1 MQFQGI
7 DERFARLTSKAEM
20 VRNGWNADVDY
31 SNGEDWSKAHE
42 RSCSSDTFYGYR
54 GGDAVGSV
62 SAIFKG
68 SGKGILSY
76 GNCYETG
83 YVMVSLNGVEIHRS
97 NSNSKGQ
104 VSFQYRRGD
113 VLKIEEHETAI
124 IKLYSLDLQDG
135 GK

>member
-1 MQFQGI
+1 M
-7 DERFARLTSKAEM
+7 S
-20 VRNGWNADVDY
+20 NGWNADVDY
-31 SNGEDWSKAHE
+31 SNGEDWRKAHE

-54 GGDAVGSV
+54 GGGSVGSV

-68 SGKGILSY
+68 SGKGNLSY

-83 YVMVSLNGVEIHRS
+83 NVIVSLNGVEIHRS
-97 NSNSKGQ
+97 KSNSKKE
-104 VSFQYRRGD
+104 VSFQYKRGY